1 MSDHQ
6 PLSPEAV
13 DVLLSAEI
21 DGDLEGAAR
30 DLGLSASE
38 ARAQLSATPGVEA
51 RRVALT
57 RARDL
62 IAARPPLEPPVADQ
76 LVTRAMV
83 RDDLVTGRERRRRR
97 EGRWRVLVAAGSV
110 AAAIAVIV
118 GVSSMA
124 TSSNNEAKSSSR
136 ALSSTPPARS
146 EAAADVPVTT
156 VPAGRQPD
164 LGDVTNA
171 PAMRARA
178 QELLS
183 RYNGANTDGA
193 TASTTKSVAPSAQD
207 RVLGNSSLKLA
218 APACGNAAAG
228 RYDLSSPPALIA
240 SGTVSG
246 APVVILLYDGAGHPY
261 ADVIRVSDC
270 TLVRR
275 QPLG

>member
-13 DVLLSAEI
+13 DVLLSAEL
-21 DGDLEGAAR
+21 DGDLEDAAR

-38 ARAQLSATPGVEA
+38 ARVQLDATPGVDA

-62 IAARPPLEPPVADQ
+62 IADRPPLEPPVAEQ
-76 LVTRAMV
+76 LVARAMA
-83 RDDLVTGRERRRRR
+83 RDDLTTARERRRRR
-97 EGRWRVLVAAGSV
+97 ERQWRVLVAAGSV

-124 TSSNNEAKSSSR
+124 TSSNNEAKSASR
-136 ALSSTPPARS
+136 ALPTTPPAHS
-146 EAAADVPVTT
+146 EAATDAQA
-156 VPAGRQPD
+156 PAAEAGKQPD
-164 LGDVTNA
+164 LGDVTDA

-178 QELLS
+178 QRLLS
-183 RYNGANTDGA
+183 KYKGANFDGA
-193 TASTTKSVAPSAQD
+193 TASTTKRVAPSARSNALND
-207 RVLGNSSLKLA
+207 STLKSA
-218 APACGNAAAG
+218 VPACGSTAAG
-228 RYDLSSPPALIA
+228 HYDLSSPPALIA
-240 SGTVSG
+240 TGTASG
-246 APVVILLYDGAGHPY
+246 APVVILIYGGAGDPY